1 LPLARGDVLLAGN
14 FSLRIQKPI
23 LFIRKVGFF
32 NVEFFIMTDENEE
45 QKESSLGEN
54 LAAVGQII
62 VGQIETIGG
71 VLTGDPVTR
80 AEGDFNVEVGNL
92 HQKSNKNLTAIENIE
107 EAEHDKSN
115 ELIQTEI
122 KE

>member
-1 LPLARGDVLLAGN
+1 
-14 FSLRIQKPI
+14 
-23 LFIRKVGFF
+23 
-32 NVEFFIMTDENEE
+32 MTDENEE

-92 HQKSNKNLTAIENIE
+92 HQESNKNLNAIENNE
-107 EAEHDKSN
+107 EAQNPESG
-115 ELIQTEI
+115 ESVQTEI

>member
-1 LPLARGDVLLAGN
+1 MK
-14 FSLRIQKPI
+14 KPI

-32 NVEFFIMTDENEE
+32 IVEFFIMTNENEE
-45 QKESSLGEN
+45 QQESSLGEN

-71 VLTGDPVTR
+71 VLTGDPITR

-92 HQKSNKNLTAIENIE
+92 HQESNKNLTTIENNT
-107 EAEHDKSN
+107 EAEHDK
-115 ELIQTEI
+115 
-122 KE
+122 

>member
-1 LPLARGDVLLAGN
+1 
-14 FSLRIQKPI
+14 
-23 LFIRKVGFF
+23 
-32 NVEFFIMTDENEE
+32 MTDENEK

-92 HQKSNKNLTAIENIE
+92 HQESNKNLNAIENNE
-107 EAEHDKSN
+107 EAQNPESG
-115 ELIQTEI
+115 ESVQTEI

>member
-1 LPLARGDVLLAGN
+1 MK
-14 FSLRIQKPI
+14 KPI

-32 NVEFFIMTDENEE
+32 IVELFIMMDENEE

-54 LAAVGQII
+54 LTAVGQII
-62 VGQIETIGG
+62 IGQIETIGG

-92 HQKSNKNLTAIENIE
+92 HQESNKNLNAIENNE
-107 EAEHDKSN
+107 EAQNPESG
-115 ELIQTEI
+115 ESVQTEI

>member
-1 LPLARGDVLLAGN
+1 MPLARGEVLLAGN

-71 VLTGDPVTR
+71 VLTGDPTTR

-92 HQKSNKNLTAIENIE
+92 HQESNKNLTAIENNE
-107 EAEHDKSN
+107 EAQN
-115 ELIQTEI
+115 TESGESVQAET

>member
-1 LPLARGDVLLAGN
+1 MPKMK
-14 FSLRIQKPI
+14 KPI
-23 LFIRKVGFF
+23 LFVRKVGFF
-32 NVEFFIMTDENEE
+32 NVEFFIMTNENEE
-45 QKESSLGEN
+45 PKESSLGEN

-62 VGQIETIGG
+62 IGQIETIGG

-92 HQKSNKNLTAIENIE
+92 HQESNKNLTAIENRE
-107 EAEHDKSN
+107 DSEQSYSNKS
-115 ELIQTEI
+115 TPTKI

>member
-1 LPLARGDVLLAGN
+1 MLND
-14 FSLRIQKPI
+14 FSPEIRKPI

-32 NVEFFIMTDENEE
+32 IVEFFIMTDENEE
-45 QKESSLGEN
+45 QKESSLSEN

-71 VLTGDPVTR
+71 VLTGDPITR
-80 AEGDFNVEVGNL
+80 AEGDFNVGVGNL
-92 HQKSNKNLTAIENIE
+92 HQESNKNLTAIENRE
-107 EAEHDKSN
+107 ESEQNHSN
-115 ELIQTEI
+115 ESPQTEV

>member
-1 LPLARGDVLLAGN
+1 
-14 FSLRIQKPI
+14 
-23 LFIRKVGFF
+23 
-32 NVEFFIMTDENEE
+32 MTDENE
-45 QKESSLGEN
+45 KENESGLGEN

-80 AEGDFNVEVGNL
+80 AEGDFNVGVGNL
-92 HQKSNKNLTAIENIE
+92 HQESNKNLTAIENREDTEQIS
-107 EAEHDKSN
+107 SN
-115 ELIQTEI
+115 ESAQSEI

>member
-1 LPLARGDVLLAGN
+1 MK
-14 FSLRIQKPI
+14 KPI

-32 NVEFFIMTDENEE
+32 IVEFFIMTDENEE

-54 LAAVGQII
+54 LTAVGQII
-62 VGQIETIGG
+62 IGQIETIGG

-92 HQKSNKNLTAIENIE
+92 HQESNKNLNAIENRE
-107 EAEHDKSN
+107 AAEHDKSN
-115 ELIQTEI
+115 ELIQTEV

>member
-1 LPLARGDVLLAGN
+1 
-14 FSLRIQKPI
+14 
-23 LFIRKVGFF
+23 
-32 NVEFFIMTDENEE
+32 MTDENEE

-54 LAAVGQII
+54 LTAVGQII
-62 VGQIETIGG
+62 IGQIETIGG

-92 HQKSNKNLTAIENIE
+92 HQESNKNLNAIENNE
-107 EAEHDKSN
+107 EAQNPESG
-115 ELIQTEI
+115 ESVQTEI